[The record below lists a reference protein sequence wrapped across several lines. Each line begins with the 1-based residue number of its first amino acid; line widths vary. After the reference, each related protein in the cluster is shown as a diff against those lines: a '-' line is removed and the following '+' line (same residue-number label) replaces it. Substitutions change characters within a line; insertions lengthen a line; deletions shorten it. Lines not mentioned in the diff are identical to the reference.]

1 MRELRDGIEAG
12 AGHESSDAVT
22 RTERASNSLS
32 GALVRGGRRRHERAA
47 MCLVGRAC
55 DGLEADIGD
64 VRVLAASGLPSPR
77 GSGSWTSESSR
88 GLAAAELGQEDRPR
102 GRRKECSTASGPRP
116 RSESSPGC
124 TGRTAV
130 REHLSPVQVTV
141 SSEPRLAIKTV

>member
-1 MRELRDGIEAG
+1 
-12 AGHESSDAVT
+12 
-22 RTERASNSLS
+22 
-32 GALVRGGRRRHERAA
+32 

-64 VRVLAASGLPSPR
+64 VRVLAASERPSPR
-77 GSGSWTSESSR
+77 GLASWTSESSC
-88 GLAAAELGQEDRPR
+88 GLAAAELVQEDRPL
-102 GRRKECSTASGPRP
+102 GRCKECSTASGPRP